1 MTYLDYVA
9 QIGGLLGLF
18 IGFSVI
24 SGIEIIYWCTFRFV
38 REQRRGMRVKGRG
51 GGGARGG
58 EEEESGE
65 NDEGDDVPGPAFY
78 VPPVTPIKVAP

>member
-1 MTYLDYVA
+1 MTFLDYVA

-24 SGIEIIYWCTFRFV
+24 SGIEIIYWCTFRLV
-38 REQRRGMRVKGRG
+38 REQRRGMRVKDG
-51 GGGARGG
+51 GG
-58 EEEESGE
+58 EESGE
-65 NDEGDDVPGPAFY
+65 SVEGDDVPGPAFY